1 MRLIAGSGERGPVVS
16 SAIVLSAL
24 LVLSFAVLTSERVLE
39 IAPVIALT
47 AAAAVAYRSALRWH
61 ILLSAMALI
70 ILFIPIKRY
79 SLPAD
84 LPFELEPYR
93 VFVAVLALAWGTS
106 LLIDPRV
113 RLRKSGIDV
122 PVVLFI
128 LSILASVIANAGRI
142 TGGGLEAEVVK
153 TLSFF
158 MSFLVVFYLVVSV
171 MRTRERI
178 DVLVKTMT
186 LGGAVV
192 AVFAIIESRTGYN
205 VFNYLG
211 SVIPMLRFED
221 PGFDF
226 EYLSRAGRLRVFASA
241 QHPIALA
248 AALVML
254 VPLAVYLAR
263 TVARRWWLV
272 AGLLTLGALAT
283 VSRTGVVMLMVVG
296 LVFLALKPAETRR
309 LWPFAIPAV
318 LIVYF
323 ALPNT
328 LGSFYSAF
336 FPEGGLLAEQ
346 QAVVASSE
354 YASSGRLADVAPS
367 LEEFKHQPLFGQGLG
382 TRIVSEE
389 EGGPAP
395 NARILDNQWLSILL
409 QIGLAGTL
417 ALVWLFMR
425 FIRRCGRVAKR
436 DPSPSGWLL
445 TAVVASVASYAVGM
459 FTFDAFS
466 FIQVTFLLFILLG
479 LGAALL
485 ASRGEPVAEEAPLVT
500 PPARRL
506 AHS

>member
-1 MRLIAGSGERGPVVS
+1 MRVIAGSGERGPVVS
-16 SAIVLSAL
+16 SVVVLSAL
-24 LVLSFAVLTSERVLE
+24 LVLSFTVLTGTRVLE
-39 IAPVIALT
+39 IAPVIAVI

-61 ILLSAMALI
+61 ILLAAMVLV

-93 VFVAVLALAWGTS
+93 IVVAIIALAWGTS

-113 RLRKSGIDV
+113 RLRKTGIDV
-122 PVVLFI
+122 PVIVFALA
-128 LSILASVIANAGRI
+128 ILASVIANSGRI
-142 TGGGLEAEVVK
+142 TGGGLQAEVVK

-158 MSFLVVFYLVVSV
+158 ASFFVVFYVVASV

-178 DVLVKTMT
+178 DLLVKTMT
-186 LGGAVV
+186 LGGSVIAL
-192 AVFAIIESRTGYN
+192 FAIVESRTGYN
-205 VFNYLG
+205 VFNHLAT
-211 SVIPMLRFED
+211 VLPMLRYED

-254 VPLAVYLAR
+254 APLAVYLAK
-263 TVARRWWLV
+263 TAGRRWWLV

-283 VSRTGVVMLMVVG
+283 VSRTGVVMLIVIA
-296 LVFLALKPAETRR
+296 LVFLALKPAETKR
-309 LWPFAIPAV
+309 LWPAAIPAL

-346 QAVVASSE
+346 QAVVESSE
-354 YASSGRLADVAPS
+354 YASSGRIADVAPS

-382 TRIVSEE
+382 TRIVAAEP
-389 EGGPAP
+389 GGPEP
-395 NARILDNQWLSILL
+395 NARILDNQWLSLLL
-409 QIGLAGTL
+409 QTGLAGTL
-417 ALVWLFMR
+417 ALLWLFLR
-425 FIRRCGRVAKR
+425 FIRRCGRAAKR
-436 DPSPSGWLL
+436 DPSPTGWLL
-445 TAVVASVASYAVGM
+445 TAIVAAVAAYAVGM

-479 LGAALL
+479 LGSALL
-485 ASRGEPVAEEAPLVT
+485 AGRPEPVAQEARL
-500 PPARRL
+500 PAAPAQRL